1 MSMVTLPRPGW
12 HSGFGQ
18 ARVLGGR
25 ALREALRTPESSIP
39 TLFIPLFF
47 LVVNVGQAG
56 KIFPSSSTSFLAGQS
71 YAAFQLPSSLLLA
84 ASFGSAALYL
94 VEDIEGGY
102 FDKLRATPVS
112 RSALVIGRLL
122 AEAVKSMLITALLVV
137 LALPFGISIASGPLG
152 FLLLL
157 VLTSL
162 WAVVFAGFMQLIAL
176 KTRSAAAT
184 NSGGL
189 VFFPLLFLTPSFVP
203 RGLLTRP
210 MEIAA
215 TCNPVTYVMEALRSL
230 ILHHFDWGALARGFG
245 VVAVL
250 GVLMVVLNVRF
261 IRNYD

>member
-1 MSMVTLPRPGW
+1 MSAAQ
-12 HSGFGQ
+12 Q
-18 ARVLGGR
+18 AGVLGGR
-25 ALREALRTPESSIP
+25 ALREGLRTPESAIP

-56 KIFPSSSTSFLAGQS
+56 KIFPSSSTSFLRGQS

-102 FDKLRATPVS
+102 FDKLRAAPVS

-122 AEAVKSMLITALLVV
+122 AEGVRSIGITALLVV
-137 LALPFGISIASGPLG
+137 LALPFGISIASGPIG

-157 VLTSL
+157 ALTSM

-189 VFFPLLFLTPSFVP
+189 VFFPLLFLTPNFVP
-203 RGLLTRP
+203 RHLLTRP

-215 TCNPVTYVMEALRSL
+215 TYNPVTYVMEALRSL
-230 ILHHFDWGALARGFG
+230 ILEHFAWAPLARGFG
-245 VVAVL
+245 IVAVL
-250 GVLMVVLNVRF
+250 AVIMVALNVRL